1 MMNAKVQWQKQ
12 TEKLWNGFES
22 LYGKLQSFCSDKKR
36 AAIFLGILVIGGL
49 SGGYFWHSQQKPI
62 AVAQEQVL
70 VRAQKIAAAGEKN
83 VSIYSGEVRGRYE
96 SQLSF
101 QVGGKITRRFV
112 ELGSK
117 VKPGDVLLQLD
128 AKDIRQTVNIAS
140 AQVALTDSQ
149 LKLAASNL
157 ERYRQLYEKGAVSK
171 AQYEQYLSSYE
182 VAVATARQAS
192 AQYAQGANQLD
203 YSVLQA
209 DKAGVVAAISA
220 EAGQVVGAG
229 QAVVTLV
236 QDGEREVEISV
247 AEGRRAEFRE
257 GMTMKVKLWAM
268 PDSVIK
274 GTVREISPVADSVT
288 RTYRARIALHQPPA
302 EMTLGMTA
310 AVEAAEQTSG
320 SVNSYEIPLSALYQ
334 SGSQPSVWVVQ
345 NDSVTLRSVQTGNF
359 GKNTVQVISG
369 LQPGDTI
376 VTAGVQKLREG
387 QKVRLAGEASQ

>member
-1 MMNAKVQWQKQ
+1 MNAKGQLQKL
-12 TEKLWNGFES
+12 TENLLGGLKGLS
-22 LYGKLQSFCSDKKR
+22 DTLQGFCSGKKR
-36 AAIFLGILVIGGL
+36 GAFLAGAVLIVGVAGGL
-49 SGGYFWHSQQKPI
+49 FWHSQHKSV
-62 AVAQEQVL
+62 AVAQEQML
-70 VRAQKIAAAGEKN
+70 VRTQKVVAAGAKN
-83 VSIYSGEVRGRYE
+83 VNIYSGEVRGRYE

-117 VKPGDVLLQLD
+117 VQPGDALLQVD

-140 AQVALTDSQ
+140 AQVASADSQ
-149 LKLAASNL
+149 LKLAANNL

-171 AQYEQYLSSYE
+171 AQYDQYLSAYE
-182 VAVATARQAS
+182 VAVAAARQAS

-220 EAGQVVGAG
+220 EVGQVVSSG
-229 QAVVTLV
+229 QTIVTLV

-247 AEGRRAEFRE
+247 AESRRAEFRE
-257 GMTMKVKLWAM
+257 GMAMKVKLWAM
-268 PDSVIK
+268 PEGVIK

-310 AVEAAEQTSG
+310 AVESADQTSS
-320 SVNSYEIPLSALYQ
+320 SVISYEIPLSALYQ
-334 SGSQPSVWVVQ
+334 SGSQPSVWIVQ
-345 NDSVTLRSVQTGNF
+345 NDNVTLRSVQTGSF

-369 LQPGDTI
+369 LQSGDTI

-387 QKVRLAGEASQ
+387 QKVRLAGEGLQ

>member
-1 MMNAKVQWQKQ
+1 MAKPGGEFPRQA
-12 TEKLWNGFES
+12 
-22 LYGKLQSFCSDKKR
+22 DKFIQYC
-36 AAIFLGILVIGGL
+36 AGDLF
-49 SGGYFWHSQQKPI
+49 QQKTRDVFTRDFGGWWPDGRFFWYSQHKPK
-62 AVAQEQVL
+62 VSAQEQVL
-70 VRAQKIAAAGEKN
+70 VKTQKVVVTGAQN
-83 VSIYSGEVRGRYE
+83 VNIYSGEVRGRYE

-117 VKPGDVLLQLD
+117 VQPGDVLLQID

-140 AQVALTDSQ
+140 AQIASTDSQ

-171 AQYEQYLSSYE
+171 AQYEQYLSAYE

-192 AQYAQGANQLD
+192 AQYAQGTNQLD

-220 EAGQVVGAG
+220 EAGQVVSAG

-247 AEGRRAEFRE
+247 AEGRRAEFRA
-257 GMTMKVKLWAM
+257 GMPMKVKLWAM
-268 PDSVIK
+268 PDSVIQ

-288 RTYRARIALHQPPA
+288 RTYRARIAISEPPA
-302 EMTLGMTA
+302 GMTLGMTA
-310 AVEAAEQTSG
+310 AVESTE
-320 SVNSYEIPLSALYQ
+320 SVPGVPRYEIPLSALYQ
-334 SGSQPSVWVVQ
+334 TNGQPSVWLVT

-359 GKNTVQVISG
+359 GKNTVQVTSG

>member
-1 MMNAKVQWQKQ
+1 MAKPGGEFPRQA
-12 TEKLWNGFES
+12 
-22 LYGKLQSFCSDKKR
+22 DKFIQYC
-36 AAIFLGILVIGGL
+36 AGDLF
-49 SGGYFWHSQQKPI
+49 QQKTRDVFTRDFGGWWPDGRFFWYSQHKPK
-62 AVAQEQVL
+62 VSAQEQVL
-70 VRAQKIAAAGEKN
+70 VKTQKVVVTGAQN
-83 VSIYSGEVRGRYE
+83 VNIYSGEVRGRYE

-117 VKPGDVLLQLD
+117 VQPGDVLLQID

-140 AQVALTDSQ
+140 AQIASTDSQ

-171 AQYEQYLSSYE
+171 AQYEQYLSAYE

-220 EAGQVVGAG
+220 EAGQVVSAG

-247 AEGRRAEFRE
+247 AEGRRAEFRA
-257 GMTMKVKLWAM
+257 GMPMKVKLWAM
-268 PDSVIK
+268 PDSVIQ

-288 RTYRARIALHQPPA
+288 RTYRARIAISEPPA
-302 EMTLGMTA
+302 GMTLGMTA
-310 AVEAAEQTSG
+310 AVESTE
-320 SVNSYEIPLSALYQ
+320 SVPGVPRYEIPLSALYQ
-334 SGSQPSVWVVQ
+334 TNGQPSVWLVT

-359 GKNTVQVISG
+359 GKNTVQVTSG